1 MHINVKNIILWQ
13 LIAQYFN
20 LIISENRKN
29 VVKSFPVRVFVPF
42 THPHPRLKC
51 TSSAGL
57 RSVIVVDKGGNRV
70 MAVTPMKLLLFIR
83 IAFPTSSAKRRR
95 TFWTTTRNVLVYVA
109 HSHKWW
115 CGGAEHSSWHTYIP
129 QLDNFPPQWGRIEII
144 ICPTNHATFLRVV
157 GEDDV

>member
-57 RSVIVVDKGGNRV
+57 RSVIVVDKGDGGDPHEITVIYSNCISDFV
-70 MAVTPMKLLLFIR
+70 SQTTTDILNDD
-83 IAFPTSSAKRRR
+83 AKCSRLCR
-95 TFWTTTRNVLVYVA
+95 TFTQMMMRRSRA
-109 HSHKWW
+109 
-115 CGGAEHSSWHTYIP
+115 
-129 QLDNFPPQWGRIEII
+129 Q
-144 ICPTNHATFLRVV
+144 
-157 GEDDV
+157 